1 VPYLLALLR
10 SKSFNNVIAILPS
23 CYDIEHNP
31 GLWFSLCILVSSTNK
46 TDCHDI
52 TEILLKVALNTINHK
67 PNLLYIKIF
76 NLFLFQTRKGD
87 GKTIFDVYASDV
99 SILPIMDFVPK
110 DYGED
115 GQEFGFEAGPV
126 CFY

>member
-1 VPYLLALLR
+1 V
-10 SKSFNNVIAILPS
+10 
-23 CYDIEHNP
+23 
-31 GLWFSLCILVSSTNK
+31 
-46 TDCHDI
+46 
-52 TEILLKVALNTINHK
+52 LNTINHK
-67 PNLLYIKIF
+67 PNLLFIKFF
-76 NLFLFQTRKGD
+76 NLFPFQTRKGD
-87 GKTIFDVYASDV
+87 GKTVFDVYASDV